1 MEEGKQQEAPKK
13 EGLGGLRRREEGR
26 AGYRRDAVEAT
37 GQEAA
42 PGTHKKTQ
50 SWREVRNPQ
59 VEQNREGV
67 PVPRES
73 NPHPYTTRAPLF
85 LLSVTE
91 VLF

>member
-50 SWREVRNPQ
+50 SWREV
-59 VEQNREGV
+59 VGLREC
-67 PVPRES
+67 
-73 NPHPYTTRAPLF
+73 
-85 LLSVTE
+85 LSISE
-91 VLF
+91 YHS